1 MQSTIPARS
10 QRVVARTLAQPLG
23 LALTATLS
31 ATLAFGISSAQ
42 AAPIFSQTPTV
53 FSWFTADRDIG
64 PNGGRSADEFQLAS
78 DATIGSVTWRG
89 LFTSANTPM
98 FPLVFDLTFYD
109 DNGGEPGAVLS
120 NTAVSV
126 TGVDTGID
134 LTSGIAFDVY
144 EFTAATTPTALTANT
159 TYWFSPLAD
168 TSNDSD
174 DDFWW
179 VNSQA
184 QGASYA
190 FRSDLVNGS
199 WVQSSFSE
207 FYFEL
212 DEAGATNAVPEPTS
226 LALLGLGLA
235 GLGLRARRR
244 RSHR

>member
-1 MQSTIPARS
+1 MTILLRD
-10 QRVVARTLAQPLG
+10 LG
-23 LALTATLS
+23 RLALPGLVS
-31 ATLAFGISSAQ
+31 LPLLIGPVAQ

-53 FSWFTADRDIG
+53 FSWFTADRDTG
-64 PNGGRSADEFQLAS
+64 PNGGRAADELQLAS

-98 FPLVFDLTFYD
+98 FPLDFDLTFYD

-144 EFTAATTPTALTANT
+144 EFTAATTPTALIANT

-174 DDFWW
+174 DNWW
-179 VNSQA
+179 WANGQTQS
-184 QGASYA
+184 ASYA
-190 FRSDLVNGS
+190 FRTDLINGP

-212 DEAGATNAVPEPTS
+212 DEAGATNPVPVPEPATVG
-226 LALLGLGLA
+226 LLGLGLA

-244 RSHR
+244 RAAA